1 MKIMSRV
8 MFRRVVN
15 IADTVNI
22 WFSKLTGMNAKRIVL
37 EKKQDMVSME
47 ELDRTIGVSLGVRC
61 E

>member
-22 WFSKLTGMNAKRIVL
+22 WLSKLTGMNAKRILL
-37 EKKQDMVSME
+37 ERKQDMVSME
-47 ELDRTIGVSLGVRC
+47 ELDRTIGGSLGVQC